1 MVFIDGKHAHF
12 RKMIIK
18 ILIAIISFIF
28 SLGLTLIMKPHI
40 CVYVESQIIL
50 TILQVV
56 FTIVGFGVIYQLLYK
71 NIQKKI

>member
-1 MVFIDGKHAHF
+1 
-12 RKMIIK
+12 MIIK

-28 SLGLTLIMKPHI
+28 SLGFTLIMKPHI
-40 CVYVESQIIL
+40 GVYVESKIIL

-71 NIQKKI
+71 KIFRRKFKNSNSH